1 MICPVQLVPMIAEPE
16 GRPSADRH
24 ATKVKPAGRH
34 KAAEETGRI
43 EQTQFVGLDSH
54 QQQNA
59 TAGLRA
65 GAEERWTT
73 SARSP
78 TNREHVPK
86 TLSNF
91 FKDML
96 SIGAAQ
102 TKQGHAARP
111 ADERCLTNV

>member
-1 MICPVQLVPMIAEPE
+1 MICPVQLVPMIAGPE
-16 GRPSADRH
+16 GRPSADRQRYVGL
-24 ATKVKPAGRH
+24 AGWPAQSLTRRRR
-34 KAAEETGRI
+34 AAI
-43 EQTQFVGLDSH
+43 EQTQFVGLDRH

-96 SIGAAQ
+96 SIGAAPNE
-102 TKQGHAARP
+102 ARSCGST
-111 ADERCLTNV
+111 RR